1 MLKSYIYHRFNRI
14 GERTAIDGF
23 HIHVG
28 QSGTMPY
35 IPPPGIS
42 ASTIDLTITGDSS
55 VYPFTYQEILAP
67 LAIRGEPPPKI
78 IATNVEADYMRRRL
92 SLVRTGAD
100 SIKDA
105 PIPNTVRLWDFAG
118 ASHGIVLKPE
128 DQNCIMPRANL
139 DWHPLTRAA
148 LVSLARWVKE
158 SVPPPPTKLLE
169 LEVTRQP
176 APYLLPAPTADY
188 PKATLMVPKRNLD
201 GNSEGGI
208 RLPSVAVP
216 LQTFGGW
223 NAPLQNNCGDMSNF
237 AYPFA
242 NSKLERLMKNDLRPS
257 IEERYSGP
265 ADYAGKF
272 EEATLAL
279 KKEGYLSDADA
290 AALIERGRAASEAI
304 AKNQEP
310 H

>member
-1 MLKSYIYHRFNRI
+1 M
-14 GERTAIDGF
+14 
-23 HIHVG
+23 
-28 QSGTMPY
+28 
-35 IPPPGIS
+35 
-42 ASTIDLTITGDSS
+42 
-55 VYPFTYQEILAP
+55 
-67 LAIRGEPPPKI
+67 
-78 IATNVEADYMRRRL
+78 
-92 SLVRTGAD
+92 
-100 SIKDA
+100 
-105 PIPNTVRLWDFAG
+105 RLWDFAG